1 MRRIFLISIAMG
13 CAIGSLG
20 RAHGGVCASV
30 YKNAPGT
37 QTRVLILRPRVKI
50 WKDAGFSRSESQ
62 GASEAVQAGFHEVL
76 SQTFADNGYT
86 LRFDAA
92 ATAQWEETP
101 PNDGAI
107 KALENH
113 YNAVIPS
120 PGSPNCK
127 TLLETSLEIDL
138 KKIADSNQFD
148 ALVLARANGEEQ
160 TKTRKVV
167 DAIGMAGAG
176 SSLSFNIGIVNVGTG
191 VLVYY
196 CESTA
201 NGDYMDAPDSRLSD
215 PIRKCLKQFFSGAP
229 KH

>member
-1 MRRIFLISIAMG
+1 MGWALGSI
-13 CAIGSLG
+13 G
-20 RAHGGVCASV
+20 RAQGGVCASA
-30 YKNAPGT
+30 YKNAPGAR
-37 QTRVLILRPRVKI
+37 TRVLILRPKIKI
-50 WKDAGFSRSESQ
+50 WKDAGFSRSESE

-86 LRFDAA
+86 LRFDPAA
-92 ATAQWEETP
+92 VAEWEETP

-107 KALENH
+107 KALEGH
-113 YNAVIPS
+113 YNSVVPS
-120 PGSPNCK
+120 PGTPNCK

-148 ALVLARANGEEQ
+148 ALVLARANGDEQ
-160 TKTRKVV
+160 TKTGKVV
-167 DAIGMAGAG
+167 GAIGMAGTG
-176 SSLSFNIGIVNVGTG
+176 SSLSFNIGIVNVATG

-201 NGDYMDAPDSRLSD
+201 NGDYMDAPDSRLSE
-215 PIRKCLKQFFSGAP
+215 PIRKCLKQFFSGSP